1 MHVLLELMRSPSTG
15 RSVEYMDN
23 RISLYAAQ
31 YGCCAI
37 TGKPLAT
44 SEIHCHHKQP
54 VSMGGS
60 DRYENLV
67 IVHWKI
73 HLLIHATQ
81 ESTIQQLLLEFKLC
95 YGLQSGIFPQF
106 IQLSKL
112 LGRQFEF

>member
-1 MHVLLELMRSPSTG
+1 
-15 RSVEYMDN
+15 MDN

-44 SEIHCHHKQP
+44 LEIHCHHKQP
-54 VSMGGS
+54 LSMGGS

-67 IVHWKI
+67 IVHWKA

-81 ESTIQQLLLEFKLC
+81 AVTMQKLLSELELTTKQLAKLNKLRELA
-95 YGLQSGIFPQF
+95 GLQAIA
-106 IQLSKL
+106 
-112 LGRQFEF
+112 